1 MSTPHKFVLKDKD
14 GVDHTY
20 VCMPHPPSKGFA
32 VVDQLLALGLGPV
45 VEAFVASAKGG
56 GTETDLASMMAH
68 LDGSKVAGDILK
80 GLDSIGGTFK
90 IAESVLSETA
100 RDGVPLTRQG
110 IDVAYT
116 RNYAEA
122 TAAVKEVIE
131 HNGFFDA
138 LSTFFGTSEG

>member
-1 MSTPHKFVLKDKD
+1 MSTPHTFRLKDKD
-14 GVDHTY
+14 GNEHTY

-45 VEAFVASAKGG
+45 VEAFVASAKAGSDEVDVAKML
-56 GTETDLASMMAH
+56 TN
-68 LDGSKVAGDILK
+68 LDGSKVAADVLK

-90 IAESVLSETA
+90 IAASVLANTA
-100 RDGVPLTRQG
+100 RDGTPLNQQG
-110 IDVAYT
+110 IDAAYE

-138 LSTFFGTSEG
+138 LTTFFGTSEG